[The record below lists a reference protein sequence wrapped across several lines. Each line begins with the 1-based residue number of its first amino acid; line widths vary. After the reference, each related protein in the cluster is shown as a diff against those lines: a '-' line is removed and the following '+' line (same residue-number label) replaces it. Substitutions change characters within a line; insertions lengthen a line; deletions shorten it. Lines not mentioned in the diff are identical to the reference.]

1 MIALL
6 NLSVL
11 GYSFVVFHDKAKRTQ
26 QGDLLQDPLPLP
38 VAKVFLRHFL
48 EPVPGKDRKK
58 KRQTVIKTQRE
69 KDDDVEQTS
78 KYATQGFET

>member
-6 NLSVL
+6 NLYVL
-11 GYSFVVFHDKAKRTQ
+11 GYSFVVVFHDKAKRTQ

-69 KDDDVEQTS
+69 KEIPQNTRL
-78 KYATQGFET
+78 KGLKREN